1 MKTNTKPLAFYH
13 LASVVATLLIPMWG
27 HSAFPTLY
35 LKNVCDDQIHAP
47 TNITNAGDGS
57 GRLFICDQMGKIFIM
72 KSGMLLP
79 TPFLNISSPT
89 TAAPNDG
96 PGPVIA
102 VGTTYTE
109 RGLLGMCFHPD
120 FANVGAPGYRCFY
133 VNYTAFGTH
142 PTLNPVGA
150 GGSTNSVTVIAE
162 YKVSLTNPDVA
173 DPASARIVLTYG
185 QPQSNHNGGQIEF
198 GPDGYLYIASGDGGG
213 ANDNPLGHTEG
224 SGGASAG
231 RVSGTLGN
239 GQDRR
244 TLLGKI
250 LRIDPLGTN
259 GPGGTYGIPASNPF
273 VGQTQ
278 DLPGTDLDGPIRG
291 EIYAYGMRNPWR
303 FSFDS
308 NFGGA
313 ARMICADVG
322 QLDVEEID
330 FITSGGNYGWRMKEG
345 TVDFDTI
352 SAYGG
357 SPPGTVAPVAQYA
370 HPTTTIGG
378 GSHGTLPGT
387 ETMQRLGA
395 SITGGYVYR
404 GSAIP
409 ALQGKYLFA
418 DYAVGGITVG
428 GGILL
433 GLEETSP
440 GVFAL
445 NSGPLNVH
453 NPLPSTARIYCFG
466 VDEHGEMYFATK
478 TTSGVLLLD
487 GGKPAG
493 TIYKIQSVTNAT
505 ENIFAD
511 RDNTMFQGSNNS
523 NGRGAHLY
531 AGLTGAAGGESL
543 RRALIRFPTSAI
555 PAGATLTSASV
566 TLRVT
571 KQIAQDFNFGLHKM
585 TADWGEGT
593 SNAGEPGGL
602 GASPTTND
610 ATWNHRFYSGTLWS
624 SPGAEGNYISTPS
637 AIRPIGNWISEPGA
651 DINVWTGG
659 NLLAD
664 VQSWIA
670 SPTTNYGWMLRGD
683 AIEEAEPYTA
693 TRFASRNYG
702 ILPNT
707 VYSYAVASTYW
718 PKLSV
723 TYTAAPQ
730 PTPYETWLS
739 THFPTSP
746 PGTFLDP
753 KGDMDGDGI
762 ANQIEYAYGFSP
774 VSYNAPGSDLFST
787 QIVPSL
793 DDSSDFVI
801 TFLRDSSA
809 TDLTYQL
816 QTSDNLT
823 DWTIIATSVSGAA
836 VSVQNG
842 GTLLS
847 DLEHSGTVRQVTIS
861 ENLPLG
867 SNEKRFV
874 RLEVLRSP

>member
-1 MKTNTKPLAFYH
+1 MNFLRFLSAILLTPLLSQA
-13 LASVVATLLIPMWG
+13 
-27 HSAFPTLY
+27 AFPTLY
-35 LKNVCDDQIHAP
+35 LKNVCDDQLHAP

-57 GRLFICDQMGKIFIM
+57 GRLFICDQMGKIYIF
-72 KSGMLLP
+72 KNGMLLP
-79 TPFLNISSPT
+79 TPFLNIASPT
-89 TAAPNDG
+89 NVAPNDG
-96 PGPVIA
+96 PGPVVA

-120 FANVGAPGYRCFY
+120 YENVGTPGYRCFY

-150 GGSTNSVTVIAE
+150 GGSTNCVTVIAE
-162 YKVSLTNPDVA
+162 YKASLTNPDLA
-173 DPASARIVLTYG
+173 DPTSARIVLTYG
-185 QPQSNHNGGQIEF
+185 QPQSNHNGGQMEF

-213 ANDNPLGHTEG
+213 ANDNPSGHTEG
-224 SGGASAG
+224 TGVASAG
-231 RVSGTLGN
+231 RVTGTLGN

-278 DLPGTDLDGPIRG
+278 DFTDNSLDGPMRG

-313 ARMICADVG
+313 ARLICADVG

-352 SAYGG
+352 TAYGG
-357 SPPGTVAPVAQYA
+357 NPPSSIAPVAQYS
-370 HPTTTIGG
+370 HPTTTVGG

-387 ETMQRLGA
+387 EAMQRLGA

-409 ALQGKYLFA
+409 ALQGKYIFA

-433 GLEETSP
+433 GLEETTP

-445 NSGPLNVH
+445 NNGPLNVQ

-466 VDEHGEMYFATK
+466 VDESGEMYVATK

-487 GGKPAG
+487 NSKPAG
-493 TIYKIQSVTNAT
+493 TIYKIQALTSAT
-505 ENIFAD
+505 VNLPAN
-511 RDNTMFQGSNNS
+511 RDNTIYEGSTNS
-523 NGRGAHLY
+523 NAKGPHIY
-531 AGLTGAAGGESL
+531 AGLTGAAGGETR
-543 RRALIRFPTSAI
+543 RRAMIRFDLSAV
-555 PAGATLTSASV
+555 PPGATLSSASV
-566 TLRVT
+566 SLTIT
-571 KQIAQDFNFGLHKM
+571 KQIAQDFNFGLHKL

-602 GASPTTND
+602 GANRTTND
-610 ATWNHRFYSGTLWS
+610 ATWIHRFFSTTTPVSWAALG
-624 SPGAEGNYISTPS
+624 GEGNYISTAS
-637 AIRPIGNWISEPGA
+637 ATRPVGYFLSEP
-651 DINVWTGG
+651 IQTWTGG
-659 NLLAD
+659 TLLAD
-664 VQSWIA
+664 VQSWL
-670 SPTTNYGWMLRGD
+670 STPSSNFGWMLRGD
-683 AIEEAEPYTA
+683 AAEEAEPYTA
-693 TRFASRNYG
+693 MRFASRENA
-702 ILPNT
+702 T
-707 VYSYAVASTYW
+707 VADR
-718 PKLSV
+718 PKLTVS
-723 TYTAAPQ
+723 YTVVPQ
-730 PTPYETWLS
+730 PTAYETWFA

-753 KGDMDGDGI
+753 SGDNDGDGI
-762 ANQIEYAYGFSP
+762 SNQIEYAYGFSP
-774 VSYNAPGSDLFST
+774 TSYNTQAASQFTTAQVPG
-787 QIVPSL
+787 I
-793 DDSSDFVI
+793 DDSTDYTI
-801 TFLRDSSA
+801 TFRRDSSA
-809 TDLTYQL
+809 TDLTYNL
-816 QTSDNLT
+816 QTSEDLLG
-823 DWTIIATSVSGAA
+823 WTTIATSVGGAFTNGD
-836 VSVQNG
+836 NG
-842 GTLLS
+842 GNVLS
-847 DLEHSGTVRQVTIS
+847 ESIVSGTIRLVTVS
-861 ENLPLG
+861 ENLAAG
-867 SNEKRFV
+867 FNEKRFV
-874 RLEVLRSP
+874 RLEVLRTP

>member
-150 GGSTNSVTVIAE
+150 GGSTNCVTVIAE

-250 LRIDPLGTN
+250 LRIDPLGTD

-278 DLPGTDLDGPIRG
+278 NLPGTNLDGPMRG
-291 EIYAYGMRNPWR
+291 EIFAYGLRNPWR

-313 ARMICADVG
+313 ARMVCADVG

-345 TVDFDTI
+345 TANFDTI

-357 SPPGTVAPVAQYA
+357 SPPSTISPIAQYT
-370 HPTTTIGG
+370 HPAPTLIPATPIV
-378 GSHGTLPGT
+378 GT
-387 ETMQRLGA
+387 

-418 DYAVGGITVG
+418 DYAVNGIGGG
-428 GGILL
+428 AGILL
-433 GLEETSP
+433 GMEESSP
-440 GVFAL
+440 GVFTL
-445 NSGPLNVH
+445 SNINVS
-453 NPLPSTARIYCFG
+453 NPLPLAARIYAFG
-466 VDEHGEMYFATK
+466 EDEAGEIYLATK
-478 TTSGVLLLD
+478 TTQGVLLLD

-493 TIYKIQSVTNAT
+493 TIYKVHALSSATVELPPNRDTTILSDYTANSNGKGGHIFSGKIDESVGGGHYYRRALLRFDLTSIPTNAT
-505 ENIFAD
+505 VQSA
-511 RDNTMFQGSNNS
+511 
-523 NGRGAHLY
+523 
-531 AGLTGAAGGESL
+531 SL
-543 RRALIRFPTSAI
+543 
-555 PAGATLTSASV
+555 TLTTTRQLNQDVPFSIH
-566 TLRVT
+566 RV
-571 KQIAQDFNFGLHKM
+571 NSE
-585 TADWGEGT
+585 WGEGN
-593 SNAGEPGGL
+593 SNAGEPGGK
-602 GASPTTND
+602 GASAQIND
-610 ATWNHRFYSGTLWS
+610 ATWIRRFYDTISWTTPGGDFIPTASASATVGNFLSVPTTTWSGSGVMNDIQAWRT
-624 SPGAEGNYISTPS
+624 TP
-637 AIRPIGNWISEPGA
+637 ANNFGWILIGNESTTDPNA
-651 DINVWTGG
+651 N
-659 NLLAD
+659 
-664 VQSWIA
+664 A
-670 SPTTNYGWMLRGD
+670 S
-683 AIEEAEPYTA
+683 AQ
-693 TRFASRNYG
+693 RFASRE
-702 ILPNT
+702 
-707 VYSYAVASTYW
+707 YSIATSR
-718 PKLSV
+718 PKL
-723 TYTAAPQ
+723 TIAYTAP
-730 PTPYETWLS
+730 PPLTPYETWVS
-739 THFPTSP
+739 TYFPTSP
-746 PGTFLDP
+746 PGTYLDP
-753 KGDMDGDGI
+753 RGDMDGDGI

-774 VSYNAPGSDLFST
+774 VSYNPPGSDLFTT
-787 QIVPSL
+787 QTVPGA
-793 DDSSDFVI
+793 DDSTDFII

-809 TDLTYQL
+809 TDLTYRL
-816 QTSDNLT
+816 QTSDNLSE
-823 DWTIIATSVSGAA
+823 WTVIATSTAGATTSA
-836 VSVQNG
+836 QNG
-842 GTLLS
+842 GMLMS
-847 DLEHSGTVRQVTIS
+847 DLVHSGTVRQVTIS

-867 SNEKRFV
+867 SNDKRFV